1 MKKKIDPVVDEAI
14 ERLNMKDGPPRRK
27 LLEGAGLFS
36 ATAAASA
43 LIAACSSSSSSS
55 AAPTSSASASA
66 TAAGLA
72 GNFPSTPK
80 WQFWFVNHVYTN
92 TFFVPT
98 QYGFADAAAL
108 LDIPTPK
115 WGGSASTSSVA
126 QMVSFLQTAV
136 AAKANGIATTVI
148 NSTGFTTPVMDAM
161 NAGIPVVTY
170 NADGTVGST
179 GVADIGTNRLCYVG
193 QALYLSGQQLGERIK
208 SLVTTPGEI
217 VIFIATPGTGNIQ
230 PRYDGAASVL
240 KAAGYTVS
248 EIATGS
254 STSVELAAEKAYLL
268 GHKGVK
274 GVFAV
279 DAGSTSFI
287 PQAVAGAGLPAST
300 PTGGFDL
307 TPTTLSA
314 IQAGTLDFTIN
325 QNPYL
330 QGFLP
335 TLYLYMFNLS
345 GGLVPPPDTDTGLS
359 FVTKSTVAPYL
370 ASSSRFEGSTTAQ
383 KVIPLPSGAIQN
395 PIATT
400 ST

>member
-1 MKKKIDPVVDEAI
+1 MKKKVDPVVDEAI
-14 ERLNMKDGPPRRK
+14 ETLNMKDGPSRRR

-55 AAPTSSASASA
+55 ASQSASASA
-66 TAAGLA
+66 TTAAA
-72 GNFPSTPK
+72 GNFPKTPA

-108 LDIPTPK
+108 LDIPVPK
-115 WGGSASTSSVA
+115 WGGSASTSSVS
-126 QMVSFLQTAV
+126 QMVSFLQTAIS
-136 AAKANGIATTVI
+136 AKANGIATTVI

-161 NAGIPVVTY
+161 NAGIPVVSY
-170 NADGTVGST
+170 NADGVYTSSGTPV
-179 GVADIGTNRLCYVG
+179 IGTNRLCYVG
-193 QALYLSGQQLGERIK
+193 QALYLSGQQLGTRIK

-230 PRYDGAASVL
+230 PRFDGAASVL
-240 KAAGYTVS
+240 KPLGYTVS
-248 EIATGS
+248 EIATGA

-268 GHKGVK
+268 GHKSIK
-274 GVFAV
+274 GAFAV
-279 DAGSTSFI
+279 DAGSTEFLA
-287 PQAVAGAGLPAST
+287 QALSGSGLSSLPA
-300 PTGGFDL
+300 GGFDL
-307 TPTTLSA
+307 TPVTLSA
-314 IQAGTLDFTIN
+314 IQSGAINFTIN

-335 TLYLYMFNLS
+335 TLYLYMYNLS
-345 GGLVPPPDTDTGLS
+345 GGLVTPPDTDTGLS
-359 FVTKSTVAPYL
+359 FITKSNVGPYL
-370 ASSSRFEGSTTAQ
+370 NNSSRFEGSTSAQ
-383 KVIPLPSGAIQN
+383 KLIPLPSGPINN
-395 PIATT
+395 PQATT

>member
-1 MKKKIDPVVDEAI
+1 MSGLSVNGGSPGETQCRLLFRTVGAPGASHQSIDRNMSVFALSARRDAPRTLRAWLERASRPGKNPWGTLMKKKIDPVVDEAI
-14 ERLNMKDGPPRRK
+14 ERLNMKDGPSRRK

-43 LIAACSSSSSSS
+43 LIAACTSSSTSS
-55 AAPTSSASASA
+55 ASSTATSASASA
-66 TAAGLA
+66 TAAAA
-72 GNFPSTPK
+72 GSFPSTPK

-170 NADGTVGST
+170 NADGTVNSS

-287 PQAVAGAGLPAST
+287 PQAVAGP
-300 PTGGFDL
+300 
-307 TPTTLSA
+307 
-314 IQAGTLDFTIN
+314 
-325 QNPYL
+325 
-330 QGFLP
+330 
-335 TLYLYMFNLS
+335 
-345 GGLVPPPDTDTGLS
+345 
-359 FVTKSTVAPYL
+359 
-370 ASSSRFEGSTTAQ
+370 
-383 KVIPLPSGAIQN
+383 
-395 PIATT
+395 
-400 ST
+400 